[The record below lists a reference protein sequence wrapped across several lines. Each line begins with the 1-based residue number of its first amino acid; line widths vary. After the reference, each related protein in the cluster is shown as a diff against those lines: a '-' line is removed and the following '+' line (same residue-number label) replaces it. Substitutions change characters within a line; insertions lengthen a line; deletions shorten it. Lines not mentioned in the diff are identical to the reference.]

1 MQIFF
6 GTIPNIHD
14 EQKIFIVAEKYNYFC
29 CHEIVEPCNVTIN
42 SKDDLQAS
50 SPEKLK
56 EMMIFRP
63 IHKLLFFY
71 DKNAKYLPSNVQD
84 IYSPLSC

>member
-63 IHKLLFFY
+63 IHKLMLSIP
-71 DKNAKYLPSNVQD
+71 LPSNVQD
-84 IYSPLSC
+84 ISRLVYCHAT